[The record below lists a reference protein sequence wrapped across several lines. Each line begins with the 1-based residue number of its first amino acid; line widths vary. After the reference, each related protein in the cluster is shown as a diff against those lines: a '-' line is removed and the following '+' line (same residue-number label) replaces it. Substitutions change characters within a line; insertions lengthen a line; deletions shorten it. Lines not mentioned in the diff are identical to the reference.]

1 MLSMGTYIQ
10 TAARVSMKMLGAFAT
25 SSQNL
30 KTGLAQ
36 RTGKRFTIIT
46 AAELSLLGE
55 FSHKNN
61 FSRRI
66 IGLYLYATG
75 AQRQTISVMSHLGIS
90 ESYQHI
96 TRKAR
101 IMINRRRRVVDVDA
115 EPPAVPPCTPTK
127 VHERYSPPDAEILSA
142 KIEAL
147 KKLVKPGTLEEL
159 SASMRGFARGV
170 ASTGLFAASYD
181 NINLVFRAAE
191 QVMGRTD
198 SQENGT
204 CATIFPLWKAAAEH
218 MRISDLDTAF
228 NAAPPLSIN
237 DILLTAVE
245 TKLMDKCLRHCIL
258 RIIVEHGGE
267 HFKRFCDDVQNA
279 LPVTVDKIELHQTPL
294 HPLPA
299 WNIDQSTIIGNA
311 EVADTIYSEL
321 EAKGLS
327 HWNWIVKI
335 LCGDQLTIARL
346 RSLLNIR
353 AGHEGGFSGFGWGV
367 WMPGL
372 FLGKIADMHGFF
384 VTHWGV
390 PHRGTRNPGSLFF
403 HNTVL
408 NRSPILLTSLPPF
421 RVCRDLVFV
430 SLYARV
436 LHCLLLVSG
445 KTSLAECADSITSF
459 AQLET
464 YAGLIQT
471 KYANTE
477 LVSKLRWER
486 QTAQAAEG
494 VLPPGDQIFENT
506 SLLLRDALIS
516 QEFTDSIKAGDS
528 GRIVLV
534 LKILALSFRGNGRSK
549 YAHEML
555 HLIHNLTHVWPKPI
569 RNIVLNNWLVNPTG
583 NLFSW
588 VEVDLMQEHMNFW
601 IKTIYQA
608 HGSAASWEWLGM
620 VAPCVT
626 ALRHLSTSIINILGS
641 EQGTKHAPADLATDI
656 DLLMRSLT
664 EHDVYQVK
672 GRVFAEGDGS
682 PTPDIITVGIQQIT
696 DSTSNPLTEY
706 NTAFL
711 KLQARCR
718 LRPLVS
724 NWSDMPA
731 SESAAGDTPTD
742 TLPPSSHPLP
752 GLAPPSHLPPS
763 PAPIATLLHD
773 VEMHDANDADKAS
786 ENGSDDSS
794 DFGPDPDADL
804 LVGFEQTIDEPDEPT
819 LTRDNADDVALD
831 MDGGDSGFVF
841 DGVDPGMDMDYDLEG
856 FITEDA
862 NDLDYDNS
870 Y

>member
-1 MLSMGTYIQ
+1 
-10 TAARVSMKMLGAFAT
+10 
-25 SSQNL
+25 
-30 KTGLAQ
+30 
-36 RTGKRFTIIT
+36 
-46 AAELSLLGE
+46 
-55 FSHKNN
+55 
-61 FSRRI
+61 
-66 IGLYLYATG
+66 
-75 AQRQTISVMSHLGIS
+75 
-90 ESYQHI
+90 
-96 TRKAR
+96 
-101 IMINRRRRVVDVDA
+101 MINRRRRVVDVDA

-147 KKLVKPGTLEEL
+147 KKPVKPGTLEEL

-191 QVMGRTD
+191 QVIGRTD

-228 NAAPPLSIN
+228 NAAPPLSID

-279 LPVTVDKIELHQTPL
+279 LPVTADKIELHQTPL

-372 FLGKIADMHGFF
+372 FHGNIADMHGFF

-471 KYANTE
+471 KYANAE

-494 VLPPGDQIFENT
+494 VLPPGDQIFENA

-516 QEFTDSIKAGDS
+516 REFTDSIKAGDS

-555 HLIHNLTHVWPKPI
+555 HLIHNLTHEDELRWRRVVVFLWLVLSWSTRRGGFEGRSAGLHKITYGDPSPEHTRGDGVLWI
-569 RNIVLNNWLVNPTG
+569 FGNIVLNNWLVNPTG
-583 NLFSW
+583 NPFSW

-711 KLQARCR
+711 KLQARRR

-731 SESAAGDTPTD
+731 SESAAGDTSTD

-804 LVGFEQTIDEPDEPT
+804 LVGFEQTMDEPDEPT

-856 FITEDA
+856 FIAEDA
-862 NDLDYDNS
+862 NDLDCDNS